1 MMNLVNTAKNA
12 KTARTLTAGAVLGG
26 SLLFTAGL
34 GMAMAQP
41 DTAQDS
47 RVNVSIG
54 NAGVLEDVDVTAA
67 AQIAAGVCDTD
78 VASVNALA
86 QAADTEGTD
95 QTVCT
100 NNLGTV
106 TIQQNG
112 PGHSENAPG
121 HAQQPTS
128 EAPTTSESA
137 PAAENPGS

>member
-1 MMNLVNTAKNA
+1 MMSLINTAKNA

-41 DTAQDS
+41 ATAQDG

-67 AQIAAGVCDTD
+67 AQIAAGVCDVD
-78 VASVNALA
+78 VNSANALA

-106 TIQQNG
+106 AIQQNG

-121 HAQQPTS
+121 QAQEAPATS
-128 EAPTTSESA
+128 EPAAPT
-137 PAAENPGS
+137 AENGGS

>member
-1 MMNLVNTAKNA
+1 MKNA
-12 KTARTLTAGAVLGG
+12 KTLTAGAVMGG

-41 DTAQDS
+41 DTAQDN

-54 NAGVLEDVDVTAA
+54 NAGVLHDVDVTAA
-67 AQIAAGVCDTD
+67 AQIAADVCHTD
-78 VASVNALA
+78 VNSVNALA
-86 QAADTEGTD
+86 QATDTEGTEKR
-95 QTVCT
+95 VCT

-121 HAQQPTS
+121 QAEQQEATPTS
-128 EAPTTSESA
+128 EAPTTSPTA
-137 PAAENPGS
+137 PTAENNGS